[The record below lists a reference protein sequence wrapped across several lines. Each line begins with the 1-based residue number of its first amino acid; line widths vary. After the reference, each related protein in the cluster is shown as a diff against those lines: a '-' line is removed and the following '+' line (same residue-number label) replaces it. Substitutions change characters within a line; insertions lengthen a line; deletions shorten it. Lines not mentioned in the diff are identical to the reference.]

1 MSHTENHAELQIVG
15 MRCAS
20 CSARLEKSLN
30 QLPNINAVV
39 NLATEKASVTF
50 DPAHT
55 NVDEII
61 KAVQDT
67 GFDAHVARDF
77 AAEKLER
84 DKLYRK
90 EQMEFLVSLALITPL
105 LLEMGLMVI
114 DIHLKLPLWF
124 QCLLATPVQFWAG
137 ARFYRGAWGSL
148 KHGSGNMDL
157 LVALGTS
164 AAYFLS
170 LAIVVFEIHQPVYF
184 EAGATLITLVLLG
197 KLMEARAKNKATS
210 ALESLFNLQPKIAHV
225 ERDGVLIDVPVGQ
238 FRPDDIFIVRPGESV
253 PVDGV
258 VLEGSSTLDE
268 SMLTGESLPQARTV
282 NDKVYAATLNQQGLI
297 KCRAIAVG
305 SRTQLAAVIRLVEQ
319 AQGSKAAIQRLADKI
334 SSVFVPVVLVLAAA
348 TFAYWM
354 YAEGDFSYALIN
366 AVSVLVIACPCALGL
381 ATPITI
387 VVASGLA
394 ANNGILVKDAA
405 ALERAHK
412 LSVLVLDKTGTLTE
426 GKPSVVEIRP
436 SAVSGVGELLRIAVS
451 LGQHSTHPFSTALL
465 AHAPTQDVKPLP
477 ISDFV
482 ETPGKGL
489 QGTLEGEQ
497 YIMGSPAFLIEQGV
511 ELDEPSIRA
520 MQQQG
525 ESVIAVAHIQ
535 TPPPEQ
541 PKRRKKRGEIVAP
554 VILEH
559 ISLGYIAFADKLRP
573 TSILAIHRLREMG
586 IRVVMLSGD
595 NQATAQAMA
604 KQSGIDE
611 FIAEVLPQEKARH
624 IESFKSDDGFVGMV
638 GDGINDAPAL
648 AAADVSF
655 AMKSGSDIA
664 IEAADITLM
673 RNDLSSVADAIDL
686 SRVTLSKIRQNLFFA
701 FAYNILGIPLA
712 AMGLLNPIIAGG
724 AMAMSSVSVVSN
736 ALLLKHWRPGHTKSE
751 PTPPSTVE
759 QQPDVGD
766 LAEEV
771 RT

>member
-1 MSHTENHAELQIVG
+1 MSTAENHAELQIVG

-30 QLPNINAVV
+30 QIPQVNAVV
-39 NLATEKASVTF
+39 NLATEKASITF
-50 DPAHT
+50 DSTLT

-77 AAEKLER
+77 AAEKEAR
-84 DKLYRK
+84 AKVYRK
-90 EQMEFLVSLALITPL
+90 EELEFFVALALITPL
-105 LLEMGLMVI
+105 LLEMGLMLFDFHFNI
-114 DIHLKLPLWF
+114 PLWL

-170 LAIVVFEIHQPVYF
+170 VAIMLLDIHQPVYF

-197 KLMEARAKNKATS
+197 KLLEARAKNKATS
-210 ALESLFNLQPKIAHV
+210 ALESLFKLQPKIAHV
-225 ERDGVLIDVPVGQ
+225 ERDGELLDVPVGQ

-258 VLEGSSTLDE
+258 VLEGTSSLDE
-268 SMLTGESLPQARTV
+268 SMLTGESLPQAKAA
-282 NDKVYAATLNQQGLI
+282 NDKVYAATLNQQGVI

-334 SSVFVPVVLVLAAA
+334 SAIFVPVVLVLAAA
-348 TFAYWM
+348 TFAYWLA
-354 YAEGDFSYALIN
+354 AEGNFSYALIN

-394 ANNGILVKDAA
+394 ASNGILVKDAS

-426 GKPSVVEIRP
+426 GTPTVADIRP
-436 SAVSGVGELLRIAVS
+436 SSASGVGELLRIAAS
-451 LGQHSTHPFSTALL
+451 LSHNSTHPLSASLQQHAL
-465 AHAPTQDVKPLP
+465 TQDVAWLP
-477 ISDFV
+477 VSDFS

-489 QGTLEGEQ
+489 RATLEGEH
-497 YIMGSPAFLIEQGV
+497 YIMGSPAFLTEQGIK
-511 ELDEPSIRA
+511 LDEPSILTL
-520 MQQQG
+520 QQQG
-525 ESVIAVAHIQ
+525 KSVIAVAH
-535 TPPPEQ
+535 EN
-541 PKRRKKRGEIVAP
+541 
-554 VILEH
+554 IL
-559 ISLGYIAFADKLRP
+559 LGYIAFADRLRP
-573 TSILAIHRLREMG
+573 TSIKAVARLREMG

-595 NQATAQAMA
+595 NQATAQAVA
-604 KQSGIDE
+604 EQAGIDE
-611 FIAEVLPQEKARH
+611 FVAEVMPQDKARY
-624 IESFKSDDGFVGMV
+624 IGSYKSDQGFVGMV

-664 IEAADITLM
+664 IDAADITLM
-673 RNDLSSVADAIDL
+673 RNDLASVADAIDL
-686 SRVTLSKIRQNLFFA
+686 SRVTLGKIRQNLFFA

-724 AMAMSSVSVVSN
+724 AMAMSSLSVVSN
-736 ALLLKHWRPGHTKSE
+736 ALLLKKWQPGYTKFE
-751 PTPPSTVE
+751 PNPLQPVE
-759 QQPDVGD
+759 LQPETTEPIKGD
-766 LAEEV
+766 

>member
-1 MSHTENHAELQIVG
+1 MSYAENHAELQIVG

-30 QLPNINAVV
+30 LLPHVNAVV

-50 DPAHT
+50 DSALT
-55 NVDEII
+55 SVEDLI
-61 KAVQDT
+61 KAVSDT

-77 AAEKLER
+77 ASEKQER
-84 DKLYRK
+84 AKLYRK
-90 EQMEFLVSLALITPL
+90 ERLEFFVSLALITPL
-105 LLEMGLMVI
+105 LLEMGLMAFDV
-114 DIHLKLPLWF
+114 HLKLSLWL
-124 QCLLATPVQFWAG
+124 QWMLATPVQFWAG
-137 ARFYRGAWGSL
+137 ARFYRGAWSSL
-148 KHGSGNMDL
+148 QHGSGNMDL

-170 LAIVVFEIHQPVYF
+170 FSILLFDIHQPVYF

-197 KLMEARAKNKATS
+197 KLLETRAKNKATS
-210 ALESLFNLQPKIAHV
+210 ALEALFNLQPRIAHV
-225 ERDGVLIDVPVGQ
+225 ERDGELIDVPLGQ
-238 FRPDDIFIVRPGESV
+238 FRPDDIFLVRPGESV
-253 PVDGV
+253 PVDGI
-258 VLEGSSTLDE
+258 VLEGASSLDE
-268 SMLTGESLPQARTV
+268 SMLTGESLPQAKAV
-282 NDKVYAATLNQQGLI
+282 NDKVYAATLNQQGVI

-334 SSVFVPVVLVLAAA
+334 SGVFVPVVLVLAAS
-348 TFAYWM
+348 TFAYWLKV
-354 YAEGDFSYALIN
+354 EGDFSYALIN

-394 ANNGILVKDAA
+394 ARNGILVKDAV

-426 GKPSVVEIRP
+426 GKPSVAEFLP
-436 SAVSGVGELLRIAVS
+436 SPTINVSELLSIAVS
-451 LGQHSTHPFSTALL
+451 LGQNSTHPLSAALQEYAMSL
-465 AHAPTQDVKPLP
+465 TVIPLP
-477 ISDFV
+477 ITDFL
-482 ETPGKGL
+482 EIPGKGL
-489 QGTLEGEQ
+489 LARLDGRS
-497 YIMGSPAFLIEQGV
+497 YAMGSPVFMAEQGIT
-511 ELDEPSIRA
+511 LDDPSILA
-520 MQQQG
+520 LQKQG
-525 ESVIAVAHIQ
+525 KSVIAVAHDQ
-535 TPPPEQ
+535 
-541 PKRRKKRGEIVAP
+541 V
-554 VILEH
+554 L
-559 ISLGYIAFADKLRP
+559 LGLIAFADKLRP
-573 TSILAIHRLREMG
+573 TSVSAVSRLHGMG

-595 NQATAQAMA
+595 NQATAQAVA
-604 KQSGIDE
+604 KQAGIDE
-611 FIAEVLPQEKARH
+611 FVAEVLPQDKARY
-624 IESFKSDDGFVGMV
+624 ITSYKSNKNIVGMV

-664 IEAADITLM
+664 IDAADITLM

-736 ALLLKHWRPGHTKSE
+736 ALLLKHWRPGHTKNE
-751 PTPPSTVE
+751 PIQMNTIKPKSVI
-759 QQPDVGD
+759 GD
-766 LAEEV
+766 ITQGV
-771 RT
+771 KT

>member
-1 MSHTENHAELQIVG
+1 MTPTEQHAELQIVG

-30 QLPNINAVV
+30 QLPHVNAVV

-50 DPAHT
+50 DPTLT
-55 NVDEII
+55 NVDELI
-61 KAVQDT
+61 KAVADT

-77 AAEKLER
+77 AAEKAER
-84 DKLYRK
+84 AEIFRK
-90 EQMEFLVSLALITPL
+90 EKLEFLIALALITPML
-105 LLEMGLMVI
+105 LDMFLMLF
-114 DIHLKLPLWF
+114 DIHFNIPTWLQW
-124 QCLLATPVQFWAG
+124 LLATPVQFWAG
-137 ARFYRGAWGSL
+137 MRFYRGAWGSI

-170 LAIVVFEIHQPVYF
+170 FFIMVLGIHQPVYF

-197 KLMEARAKNKATS
+197 KLLEAGAKQKATS
-210 ALESLFNLQPKIAHV
+210 ALEALFHLQPKIAHV
-225 ERDGVLIDVPVGQ
+225 ERDGEVIDVPVGQ

-258 VLEGSSTLDE
+258 VLEGSSSMNE
-268 SMLTGESLPQARTV
+268 SMLTGESLPQAKAV
-282 NDKVYAATLNQQGLI
+282 NDKVYAATVNQQGML

-319 AQGSKAAIQRLADKI
+319 AQGSKAAIQRMADKVSAI
-334 SSVFVPVVLVLAAA
+334 FVPVVLLLAVA
-348 TFAYWM
+348 TFIYWLNF
-354 YAEGDFSYALIN
+354 EGDFSYALIN

-394 ANNGILVKDAA
+394 ASNGILVKDAS

-426 GKPSVVEIRP
+426 GKPTVTEVRP
-436 SAVSGVGELLRIAVS
+436 SASSSVGELLRIATS
-451 LGQHSTHPFSTALL
+451 LGQHSTHPLSVALQDY
-465 AHAPTQDVKPLP
+465 AQTQDVMPRP
-477 ISDFV
+477 INDFN

-489 QGTLEGEQ
+489 SATMDGEH
-497 YIMGSPAFLIEQGV
+497 YVMGSPTYVAELGV
-511 ELDEPSIRA
+511 KLDEPSIA
-520 MQQQG
+520 ALQQQG
-525 ESVIAVAHIQ
+525 RSVIAVAHDN
-535 TPPPEQ
+535 
-541 PKRRKKRGEIVAP
+541 V
-554 VILEH
+554 L
-559 ISLGYIAFADKLRP
+559 LGLIAFADQLRP
-573 TSILAIHRLREMG
+573 TSIVAVARLREMG

-595 NQATAQAMA
+595 NDATARAVAQQA
-604 KQSGIDE
+604 GIDE
-611 FIAEVLPQEKARH
+611 YQAEVLPQDKARYVN
-624 IESFKSDDGFVGMV
+624 SFKGKNQIVGMV

-701 FAYNILGIPLA
+701 FAYNVLGIPLA

-724 AMAMSSVSVVSN
+724 AMAMSSLSVVSN
-736 ALLLKHWRPGHTKSE
+736 ALLLKQWRPGYRKNE
-751 PTPPSTVE
+751 PKPITAVEAPSDIGE
-759 QQPDVGD
+759 QTQG
-766 LAEEV
+766 A

>member
-1 MSHTENHAELQIVG
+1 MSHVENHAELQIVG

-30 QLPNINAVV
+30 QLPKVNAVV

-50 DPAHT
+50 DAT
-55 NVDEII
+55 LTDVDALI

-77 AAEKLER
+77 AAEKQQRAEL
-84 DKLYRK
+84 LRK
-90 EQMEFLVSLALITPL
+90 EQLKFLISLALISPL
-105 LLEMGLMVI
+105 LLGMLLMVF
-114 DIHLKLPLWF
+114 DEHLPLPLWL
-124 QCLLATPVQFWAG
+124 QWLLATPVQFWAG
-137 ARFYRGAWGSL
+137 ARFYRGAWASL

-170 LAIVVFEIHQPVYF
+170 LTIMLLDIHQPVYF

-197 KLMEARAKNKATS
+197 KLMEANAKNKATS
-210 ALESLFNLQPKIAHV
+210 SLEALFNLQPKIAHV
-225 ERDGVLIDVPVGQ
+225 ERDGVLLDVPVGQ
-238 FRPDDIFIVRPGESV
+238 FRPDDIFLVRPGESV

-258 VLEGSSTLDE
+258 VLEGTSSLDE
-268 SMLTGESLPQARTV
+268 SMLTGESLPQAKAA
-282 NDKVYAATLNQQGLI
+282 NDKVYAATLNQQGAL

-305 SRTQLAAVIRLVEQ
+305 SRTQLAAMIRMVEQ
-319 AQGSKAAIQRLADKI
+319 AQGSKAAIQKMADKI
-334 SSVFVPVVLVLAAA
+334 SGIFVPVVLVLAAL
-348 TFAYWM
+348 TFIYWLIF
-354 YAEGDFSYALIN
+354 EGDFSYALIN

-394 ANNGILVKDAA
+394 ARNGILVKDAS

-426 GKPSVVEIRP
+426 GKPTVTELRP
-436 SAVSGVGELLRIAVS
+436 SAVSSVDDLLRVASS
-451 LGQHSTHPFSTALL
+451 LGQHSTHPLSAALQEYAL
-465 AHAPTQDVKPLP
+465 TQAAVPLP
-477 ISDFV
+477 VSDFV

-489 QGTLEGEQ
+489 RATLDGYP
-497 YIMGSPAFLIEQGV
+497 YIMGSPAFLSEHGIA
-511 ELDEPSIRA
+511 LDEASVSA
-520 MQQQG
+520 LQQQG
-525 ESVIAVAHIQ
+525 KSVIAVA
-535 TPPPEQ
+535 
-541 PKRRKKRGEIVAP
+541 RKKA
-554 VILEH
+554 L
-559 ISLGYIAFADKLRP
+559 LGYIAFADQLRP
-573 TSILAIHRLREMG
+573 TSVAAVARLREMG
-586 IRVVMLSGD
+586 IRIVMLSGD
-595 NQATAQAMA
+595 NDATAHAIA
-604 KQSGIDE
+604 KQAGIDE
-611 FIAEVLPQEKARH
+611 YLAEVLPQDKARH
-624 IESFKSDDGFVGMV
+624 VGSFKASAQIVGMV

-673 RNDLSSVADAIDL
+673 RNDLNSVADAIDL

-736 ALLLKHWRPGHTKSE
+736 ALLLKHWEPGAHT
-751 PTPPSTVE
+751 
-759 QQPDVGD
+759 PDES
-766 LAEEV
+766 APHPAK
-771 RT
+771 